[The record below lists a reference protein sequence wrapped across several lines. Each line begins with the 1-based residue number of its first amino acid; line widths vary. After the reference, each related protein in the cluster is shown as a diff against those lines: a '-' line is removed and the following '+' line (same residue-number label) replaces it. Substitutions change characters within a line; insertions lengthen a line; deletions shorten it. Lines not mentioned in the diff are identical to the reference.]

1 MRQQLVSSG
10 SHGFVVGLSGG
21 VDSAV
26 VLRLAQLAA
35 PRATL
40 GPHDP
45 SCSRPAGPI
54 PAGKQLQWR
63 RRMVLKILGQRR
75 KPDVFHA
82 YAALHLVTMNAPMLA
97 AARPLSNPL
106 LDATALVRSAQAV
119 IATEA
124 QAIEAL
130 HGRIDANFLRACQLM
145 FECSGRVVVSGMGKS
160 GHIARKIAA
169 TLASTGTPAFFV
181 HPGEASH
188 GDLGMITQKDV
199 VLALS
204 NSGETDELLTIL
216 PLIKRQGIPL
226 IAMSGNNG
234 SSLARLADVHLDT
247 SVPAEACPLGL
258 APTSSTT
265 AALVMG
271 DALAIALLEAR
282 GFTDED
288 FARSHPAGS
297 LGRQLLLKISDVM
310 HRDGQIP
317 SVGPDVTLTE
327 ALVEMTR
334 KGLGMTAIVD
344 PADQRLLG
352 VFTDGDLRRAVD
364 DDDIDLRTTPV
375 MRLMTPQPKTITAD
389 KLAVEA
395 AQLME
400 AHKIHALL
408 VVDADNR
415 VVGALNI
422 HDLLRA
428 RVV

>member
-1 MRQQLVSSG
+1 
-10 SHGFVVGLSGG
+10 
-21 VDSAV
+21 
-26 VLRLAQLAA
+26 
-35 PRATL
+35 
-40 GPHDP
+40 
-45 SCSRPAGPI
+45 
-54 PAGKQLQWR
+54 
-63 RRMVLKILGQRR
+63 MVLKFGRRR
-75 KPDVFHA
+75 KMDVFRT
-82 YAALHLVTMNAPMLA
+82 AATLVSTDMNAQTQ
-97 AARPLSNPL
+97 AARAISHPL
-106 LDATALVRSAQAV
+106 LDANALLRSAQAV

-124 QAIEAL
+124 RAIEAL
-130 HGRIDANFLRACQLM
+130 HGHIDADFLRACQLM
-145 FECSGRVVVSGMGKS
+145 FECAGRVVVSGMGKS

-169 TLASTGTPAFFV
+169 TMASTGTPAFFV
-181 HPGEASH
+181 HPAEASH

-204 NSGETDELLTIL
+204 NSGETDELLMIL
-216 PLIKRQGIPL
+216 PLIKRQGIAL
-226 IAMSGNNG
+226 IAMTGNPD

-247 SVPAEACPLGL
+247 SVPAEACPLDL

-271 DALAIALLEAR
+271 DALAIALMEAR

-310 HRDGQIP
+310 HTGEQIP
-317 SVGPDVTLTE
+317 AVGAAASMSE
-327 ALVEMTR
+327 ALFEMTR

-344 PADQRLLG
+344 ADGRLAG

-364 DDDIDLRTTPV
+364 DGDVDLRTTPV
-375 MRLMTPQPKTITAD
+375 TRLMTAQPKTIGAD

>member
-1 MRQQLVSSG
+1 MVPETGPARRPPLPNGAPMNAQP
-10 SHGFVVGLSGG
+10 LS
-21 VDSAV
+21 
-26 VLRLAQLAA
+26 AA
-35 PRATL
+35 
-40 GPHDP
+40 
-45 SCSRPAGPI
+45 
-54 PAGKQLQWR
+54 
-63 RRMVLKILGQRR
+63 GQRE
-75 KPDVFHA
+75 H
-82 YAALHLVTMNAPMLA
+82 
-97 AARPLSNPL
+97 PL
-106 LDATALVRSAQAV
+106 LDTQALVASARNV
-119 IATEA
+119 IR
-124 QAIEAL
+124 IEAEAVL
-130 HGRIDANFLRACQLM
+130 ALDARVDEDFLAACRLM
-145 FECSGRVVVSGMGKS
+145 YACPGRVVVSGMGKS

-188 GDLGMITQKDV
+188 GDLGMITGKDT
-199 VLALS
+199 VLAIS
-204 NSGETDELLTIL
+204 NSGETDELLMIM
-216 PLIKRQGIPL
+216 PAIKRQGVPL
-226 IAMSGNNG
+226 VAMTGNRD
-234 SSLARLADVHLDT
+234 SSLGRLADVHLDI

-271 DALAIALLEAR
+271 DALAIALLEAS

-310 HRDGQIP
+310 HTGAHIP
-317 SVGPDVTLTE
+317 TVGPQVSLTD

-344 PADQRLLG
+344 AEGRLLG

-364 DDDIDLRTTPV
+364 DDDIDLRSTAVTQ
-375 MRLMTPQPKTITAD
+375 LMTPDPKTIGAD
-389 KLAVEA
+389 RLAVEA

-408 VVDADNR
+408 VVDADRR